1 MTVLKYVTFIKVMI
15 FMNCFLLNITSAE
28 KSRIILFETSSS
40 HKCLHFNI

>member
-1 MTVLKYVTFIKVMI
+1 MTVLKYVTFIKVM
-15 FMNCFLLNITSAE
+15 NCFLLNIISAE